1 MNDFLPVRGVLFDL
15 DGTLIDS
22 YDAILCSMRATL
34 ERAFPDRTFTDAELM
49 AGVGT
54 PLLDQ
59 MVSFARG
66 DAERGA
72 ELTRAYREHNDDVH
86 DEKVHA
92 FPGTREA
99 LESLREQG
107 IRMGI
112 VTSKRSMSAERGL
125 REAGIADLLEFVI
138 APDTWPEHKPN
149 PGPVLHG
156 CDLLE
161 LPPAACLYVGDS
173 RFDIQA
179 GTAAGCRT
187 VAALWGM
194 FPHEVTQEQPTYAL
208 QDITELPSLVAG
220 CREAE
225 PLCW

>member
-1 MNDFLPVRGVLFDL
+1 MNDFPPVRGVLFDL

-34 ERAFPDRTFTDAELM
+34 EQAFSDRTFTDAELM

-59 MVSFARG
+59 MRGFAGG
-66 DAERGA
+66 DAE
-72 ELTRAYREHNDDVH
+72 LTEQLMAAYRACNDGAARVPDR
-86 DEKVHA
+86 A

-99 LESLREQG
+99 LESLRDQG

-112 VTSKRSMSAERGL
+112 VTSKRSMSAERGI

-138 APDTWPEHKPN
+138 APDTWPEYKPN

-194 FPHEVTQEQPTYAL
+194 FPREVMQEQPTYAL
-208 QDITELPSLVAG
+208 QGIAELPSLVAELG
-220 CREAE
+220 
-225 PLCW
+225 